1 MSVPKDV
8 GSAATEPEEEPDE
21 PTIAREIKF
30 GEDSKF
36 QQISINI
43 SFPFSSIVVPAG
55 RRMSGG
61 LFEFV
66 RKAVPAR
73 VAPKVATDKE
83 ETESRPQREVK
94 RPAA

>member
-1 MSVPKDV
+1 MPAPKEVDSRTTEDAEERDEDV
-8 GSAATEPEEEPDE
+8 VAPG
-21 PTIAREIKF
+21 EIRF

-66 RKAVPAR
+66 RRAVPTR
-73 VAPKVATDKE
+73 PSPNAPDEKE
-83 ETESRPQREVK
+83 VKEAPHRAIK

>member
-1 MSVPKDV
+1 MPVPKDV
-8 GSAATEPEEEPDE
+8 ELARTEPEEEPDE
-21 PTIAREIKF
+21 PALAREIKF

-66 RKAVPAR
+66 RKVVPTR
-73 VAPKVATDKE
+73 GAPNDKE
-83 ETESRPQREVK
+83 EKEAHPHREVK